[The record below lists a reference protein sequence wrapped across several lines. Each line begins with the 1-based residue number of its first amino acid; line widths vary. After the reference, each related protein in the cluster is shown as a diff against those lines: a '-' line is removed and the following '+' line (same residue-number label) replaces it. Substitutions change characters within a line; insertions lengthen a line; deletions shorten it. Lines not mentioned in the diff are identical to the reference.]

1 MARYKHSEAA
11 NGQGMFLTVNLI
23 DQLLPSTFES
33 MLNEIINTKID
44 LSVFDQNY
52 HNDQTGASAIPPEVL
67 LKLVLYGY
75 RNGHISSR
83 SLEWLNQ
90 NNITAKALT
99 GDMPIHFTT
108 IANFISGNSEK
119 VQKIFAKV
127 CGLQSEMY

>member
-1 MARYKHSEAA
+1 MARYRYSEAA
-11 NGQGMFLTVNLI
+11 NGQGMFLTVNLT
-23 DQLLPSTFES
+23 DQLLPGTFEY
-33 MLNEIINTKID
+33 MLNKIINTKID
-44 LSVFDQNY
+44 ISAFDQNY
-52 HNDQTGASAIPPEVL
+52 KNDQTGAGAIPPGVL
-67 LKLVLYGY
+67 LKLVFYGY

-108 IANFISGNSEK
+108 IAKFISGNSEK
-119 VQKIFAKV
+119 VKEIFAKV